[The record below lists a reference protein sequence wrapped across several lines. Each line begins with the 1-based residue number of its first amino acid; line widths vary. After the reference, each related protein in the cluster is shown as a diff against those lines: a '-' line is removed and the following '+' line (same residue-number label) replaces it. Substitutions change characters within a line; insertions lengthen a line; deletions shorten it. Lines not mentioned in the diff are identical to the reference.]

1 MERKENILGVLILI
15 MSAISLVIYGAWACV
30 TQMYFLDTT
39 VVEIEQTPFG
49 TNAIAEDEYGNLWAF
64 NKGNAEV
71 GDSYVLVMDNLRND
85 NLYDDIIEFA
95 IRKP

>member
-1 MERKENILGVLILI
+1 MERKENILGILILS
-15 MSAISLVIYGAWACV
+15 MSAITLVLYLAWSLV
-30 TQMYFLDTT
+30 TQVYFLDTT

-64 NKGNAEV
+64 ERGKAEV
-71 GDSYVLVMDNLRND
+71 GDSYVLVMDSLRSD

>member
-1 MERKENILGVLILI
+1 MEKSEGILSILILV
-15 MSAISLVIYGAWACV
+15 MSAISLVIYGTWACV

-49 TNAIAEDEYGNLWAF
+49 TNAVAEDEYGNLWAF
-64 NKGNAEV
+64 EQGRAEI
-71 GDSYVLVMDNLRND
+71 GDHYVLVMDNVRND

-95 IRKP
+95 IKRN